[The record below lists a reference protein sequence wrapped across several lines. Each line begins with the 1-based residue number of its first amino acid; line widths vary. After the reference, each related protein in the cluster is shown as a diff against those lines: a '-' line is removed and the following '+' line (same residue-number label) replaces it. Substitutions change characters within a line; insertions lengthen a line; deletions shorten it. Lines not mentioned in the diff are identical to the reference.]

1 MYIYIYIYIYVY
13 IYIYIC
19 IFIYFYI
26 GQRIVKE
33 VNFANIKNCL
43 NLVVKV
49 ESFKSITIR
58 QNICHYSYTIIKCIQ
73 VILIVL

>member
-1 MYIYIYIYIYVY
+1 MYNVY

-33 VNFANIKNCL
+33 VNFPNIKNCL

-58 QNICHYSYTIIKCIQ
+58 QNICH
-73 VILIVL
+73 

>member
-1 MYIYIYIYIYVY
+1 MCLVMFLIFIYIYIYIYKICIMY

-33 VNFANIKNCL
+33 VNFPNIKNCL

-58 QNICHYSYTIIKCIQ
+58 QNICH
-73 VILIVL
+73 